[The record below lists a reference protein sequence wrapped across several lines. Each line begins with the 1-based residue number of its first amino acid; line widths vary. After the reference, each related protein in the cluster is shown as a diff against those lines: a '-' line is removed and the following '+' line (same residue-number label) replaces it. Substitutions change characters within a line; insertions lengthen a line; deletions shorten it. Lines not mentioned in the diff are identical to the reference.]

1 MRMPVPDEDN
11 HVVEGIFEPPNSA
24 LLAAIARNKALV
36 CAFAIVFAIVGI
48 AYGLSRPKTYTASA
62 TLQVG
67 QVNPNSPGFYG
78 YEQSAASLAS
88 TFSHAVEAEP
98 VLDAVRRRL
107 KLAPAVAAGR
117 LSSEPLP
124 VSPAFRVIATGPT
137 AVAAIDLTNV
147 AAKAVIA
154 YEGESNNANPEASS
168 LLHEY
173 RDASVQLRHAV
184 SHLALLSHDKHASPE
199 ALAAAE
205 AEKSA
210 DLVRLKAISDA
221 YVGAIGSQAPRSG
234 LVSLVAGATS
244 ASSDHHAKVE
254 RYGFIGLLV
263 GIVLGFLAAVLRARW
278 QVGRRPAGGT
288 PSEMSRS
295 APAV

>member
-1 MRMPVPDEDN
+1 MPVRDEDN
-11 HVVEGIFEPPNSA
+11 HVVEGIFEPPNSVV
-24 LLAAIARNKALV
+24 LAAITRNKLLV
-36 CAFAIVFAIVGI
+36 CAFAAVFAVLGV
-48 AYGLSRPKTYTASA
+48 AYGFSRPKTYTASA

-98 VLDAVRRRL
+98 VLGAVQRKL
-107 KLAPAVAAGR
+107 KLAPSVAAAR

-168 LLHEY
+168 LLREY
-173 RDASVQLRHAV
+173 RDAAVQLRHAAI
-184 SHLALLSHDKHASPE
+184 HLTRLSHDKDASPE
-199 ALAAAE
+199 ALTAAE

-210 DLVRLKAISDA
+210 DLVRIKAISDA

-244 ASSDHHAKVE
+244 ASSDHSAKAE

-263 GIVLGFLAAVLRARW
+263 GIVLGFAAAALRERW
-278 QVGRRPAGGT
+278 RVGRRPAGGT
-288 PSEMSRS
+288 QSEMQRS